1 MLLGIDLSVN
11 LPRAFDMSVTS
22 LAFSILLVGIGAT
35 LVMDL
40 WTLLL
45 RRLGITTLNYA
56 MVGRWVGHLF
66 AGRWRHAAIGKAA
79 SVRGELAWGWL
90 LHYATGLVFA
100 ALLVAIAG
108 EGWLLAPVL
117 WPALLFGVVSVLVPL
132 CVVQPAF
139 GAGYFATRT
148 PTPLRS
154 GLRSLATHGVFGFGL
169 FLSAVVLGGVR
180 GGLTG

>member
-11 LPRAFDMSVTS
+11 PPRAFVMSASS
-22 LAFSILLVGIGAT
+22 LAFSILLIGIGAT

-45 RRLGITTLNYA
+45 RRLGVTTLNYA
-56 MVGRWVGHLF
+56 LVGRWAGHLF
-66 AGRWRHAAIGKAA
+66 AGRWRHVAIGKAA
-79 SVRGELAWGWL
+79 PVRGELAWGWL

-132 CVVQPAF
+132 VVVQPAL
-139 GAGYFATRT
+139 GAGYFAANT
-148 PTPLRS
+148 PSPLKS
-154 GLRSLATHGVFGFGL
+154 CLRSLVTHCVFGIGL
-169 FLSAVVLGGVR
+169 YLAALGVVAAGI
-180 GGLTG
+180 

>member
-11 LPRAFDMSVTS
+11 LPRAFVMTVSS

-45 RRLGITTLNYA
+45 RRLGVTTLNYA
-56 MVGRWVGHLF
+56 MVGRWAGHLF
-66 AGRWRHAAIGKAA
+66 EGRWRHAAIGKAA
-79 SVRGELAWGWL
+79 PVRGELVWGWL

-100 ALLVAIAG
+100 ALLVVIAG
-108 EGWLLAPVL
+108 EGWLQGPTL

-132 CVVQPAF
+132 CVVQPAL
-139 GAGYFATRT
+139 GAGYFATNT
-148 PTPLRS
+148 PAPLKS
-154 GLRSLATHGVFGFGL
+154 CLRSLATHCVFGLGL
-169 FLSAVVLGGVR
+169 YLAALGVATVGA
-180 GGLTG
+180 

>member
-11 LPRAFDMSVTS
+11 LPRAFVMSVSS
-22 LAFSILLVGIGAT
+22 LVFSILLIGIGAT

-45 RRLGITTLNYA
+45 RRLGVTTLNYA
-56 MVGRWVGHLF
+56 MVGRWAGHLF

-79 SVRGELAWGWL
+79 LVRGELAWGWL

-108 EGWLLAPVL
+108 EGWLQGPTL
-117 WPALLFGVVSVLVPL
+117 WPALLFGIVSVLVPL

-154 GLRSLATHGVFGFGL
+154 CLRSLATHGVFGFGL
-169 FLSAVVLGGVR
+169 FLSAVVLAGVR
-180 GGLTG
+180 RGLTG